1 MHPTPTVIVEH
12 ARHPDDLYLLPDGR
26 TEPQPAAVEL
36 NVTTG
41 RLTALPLPYL
51 ESAREP
57 LVAMGVARR
66 HRIPLLGGDPA
77 NELLDLLVGAAQRVI
92 DGASWLWN
100 PDAGHLQVA
109 LDARATRAEAEM
121 RASCTRWDTPGPIR
135 DARVL
140 RVLTA
145 HGWARDTGRTLAS
158 LAHEH
163 DIAADSDLQHLAA
176 VTEIETAR
184 ARAALGVP
192 HARDHPRP
200 AAAPARSPPHD
211 PRTDAGAVGDDQ
223 ARVGRLSRACCSS
236 RSPPCRVRSIHGT

>member
-1 MHPTPTVIVEH
+1 MHPTPTVIVDH
-12 ARHPDDLYLLPDGR
+12 VRHPDDLYLLPDRR
-26 TEPQPAAVEL
+26 TEPQPAVVEL

-51 ESAREP
+51 ENAREP
-57 LVAMGVARR
+57 LVVMGVARR
-66 HRIPLLGGDPA
+66 HRIPLLGGDPT
-77 NELLDLLVGAAQRVI
+77 NELLDQLVAAAQRVV

-100 PDAGHLQVA
+100 PDEGHLQIA
-109 LDARATRAEAEM
+109 LDAGAAHAEAEM
-121 RASCTRWDTPGPIR
+121 HDTCVRWDTPGPIR

-145 HGWARDTGRTLAS
+145 HGWARDTGRTLDS

-163 DIAADSDLQHLAA
+163 AITADADLEHLAA

-192 HARDHPRP
+192 HVIIPDLMRCLQEQITTYASGTTAPR
-200 AAAPARSPPHD
+200 
-211 PRTDAGAVGDDQ
+211 Q
-223 ARVGRLSRACCSS
+223 A
-236 RSPPCRVRSIHGT
+236 CRE